1 MPDVRTI
8 VPETVVVTAC
18 PSVGVAND
26 AAPDRDRRVHGG
38 RRRPSRCRSPG
49 QAAPLDEHTPSCSA
63 AAALPVAVHGPGAPV
78 GSGGAVSIDTRR
90 PTGLGRRRPRT
101 VGARGQGG
109 TRRGGTVER
118 QLPRCR
124 LRRGRHGRCR
134 VVGIHDGAMGSE
146 YGDDGPERSWAQAAY
161 DDFNAPPSRAFYT
174 WTHPAGRLRPLLTT
188 GRRRSDPR

>member
-101 VGARGQGG
+101 VGARGQGAHG
-109 TRRGGTVER
+109 EEEPWNGSCLDVGSAGAATVGAGWSGSTM
-118 QLPRCR
+118 
-124 LRRGRHGRCR
+124 GR
-134 VVGIHDGAMGSE
+134 
-146 YGDDGPERSWAQAAY
+146 WAASTA
-161 DDFNAPPSRAFYT
+161 
-174 WTHPAGRLRPLLTT
+174 TT
-188 GRRRSDPR
+188 GRSAAGRRRRMTISMPVLRGRSTPGRIPPGACDRF